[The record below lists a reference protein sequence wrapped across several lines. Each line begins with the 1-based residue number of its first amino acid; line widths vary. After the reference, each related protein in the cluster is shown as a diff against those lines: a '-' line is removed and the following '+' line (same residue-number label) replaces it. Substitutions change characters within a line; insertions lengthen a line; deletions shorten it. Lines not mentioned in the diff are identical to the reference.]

1 MKQMISVQTTDLEE
15 KIMFITMSSS
25 TNVHVRNRELVV
37 QFPMSEVGEVQILN
51 KLKYFIGH
59 LFRSWS
65 RSSLAT

>member
-15 KIMFITMSSS
+15 KIMFIMMSSS

-51 KLKYFIGH
+51 KLK
-59 LFRSWS
+59 
-65 RSSLAT
+65 